1 LKGLVV
7 ALHGCKCWTRLKVL
21 CEAST
26 KILGNKHAVQT
37 KESGYLKSVFVRV
50 TQIWPL
56 KYVFKILKKILSLA
70 GLSPKIENVGTVES
84 KSPYGRRFVSGRK
97 RLGRFARLLLSLAPQ
112 KLQCA
117 LGYHS
122 AESIGQAGGSDDIRK
137 SPLKPCGKGSKRKQ
151 DDLEVEEQQSWV
163 ALMNE
168 DLPDED
174 EEDDPTYEPSNTDT
188 DSEEHHSKNDT
199 ESDLE
204 IEEKEGVVM
213 LKESPAKKPEAMVNG
228 DPSNKE
234 EKLTNGNP
242 VDENQKTED
251 EQQKEI
257 TNSSAE

>member
-1 LKGLVV
+1 MDGETKSP
-7 ALHGCKCWTRLKVL
+7 CR
-21 CEAST
+21 EAS
-26 KILGNKHAVQT
+26 KNKHAVQT